1 MIILLNSEKLNKY
14 GKINKWINFLLD
26 KYYVNI
32 IKKIKII

>member
-14 GKINKWINFLLD
+14 GKINKWSIFLLN
-26 KYYVNI
+26 KYYVDI